1 LIQKQEVTRTGPQAY
16 FFDAFMRT
24 YSVSIDETLARIH
37 GQITQAVERLR
48 RLATD
53 RTSAATLISALS
65 IWSGYRRPMQVIE
78 AARGLDDPESVVLFD
93 LVKHLT
99 VEMANDHRE
108 YDLSL
113 SIAKSL
119 LTCFIHV
126 PNCKKAFESQLAT
139 LQGNA
144 SSKRLDDI
152 CSKAATE
159 YRQFISDVQKGGLG
173 ENARGLARELLI
185 IFHDCVEKSE
195 CDPAPVFLIVRHL
208 AVQLN
213 NERGQGA
220 VAVTL
225 LKWLLACDPPYEVAS
240 RFKEDLKGLTS
251 GSKPQKSG
259 NGLGWVAAGVLL
271 GALGS

>member
-1 LIQKQEVTRTGPQAY
+1 
-16 FFDAFMRT
+16 MRT

-53 RTSAATLISALS
+53 RTSAATLISALN

-78 AARGLDDPESVVLFD
+78 EARGLDDPESVAVFD
-93 LVKHLT
+93 LVKSLT

-119 LTCFIHV
+119 LTCFVHV
-126 PNCKKAFESQLAT
+126 PNCKKAFESQLST
-139 LQGNA
+139 LHGNA

-159 YRQFISDVQKGGLG
+159 YRQFTSDVQKGGLG
-173 ENARGLARELLI
+173 KNARGLARDLLI
-185 IFHDCVEKSE
+185 IFHDCVEKSDG
-195 CDPAPVFLIVRHL
+195 DPTPIFLIVRHL
-208 AVQLN
+208 AVQIN
-213 NERGQGA
+213 NERGQGGVA
-220 VAVTL
+220 VAL
-225 LKWLLACDPPYEVAS
+225 LKWLLACDPPYEIAS
-240 RFKEDLKGLTS
+240 RLKEDIKGLTT
-251 GSKPQKSG
+251 GNKLQKSG

-271 GALGS
+271 GVLGS